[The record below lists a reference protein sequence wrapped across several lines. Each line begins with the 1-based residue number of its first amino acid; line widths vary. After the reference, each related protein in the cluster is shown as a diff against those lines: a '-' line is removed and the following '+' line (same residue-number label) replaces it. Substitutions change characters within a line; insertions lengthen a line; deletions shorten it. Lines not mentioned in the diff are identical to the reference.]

1 MEGTWTWQQ
10 TPEIPAPQRLMGSKT
25 KLPWTPQEDQKGG
38 GGEKEGSG
46 EEENK

>member
-1 MEGTWTWQQ
+1 MEGTWTQRQ
-10 TPEIPAPQRLMGSKT
+10 MPEIPAPQRLMGSKT

-46 EEENK
+46 KGGRK